1 MEKEESNK
9 GYLTAGQNISIK
21 EKTMIGLGSF
31 ATTILI
37 GIFILF
43 ITHYYINILK
53 LNYELF
59 IIANIIYLIY
69 NALNDVI
76 FGSVGDKTR
85 TKIGRRIPYI
95 RYGAPIFAISFI
107 FFWFPFPGYNDPS
120 YGQIILFLQLLIGYL
135 FFDTMFTIVVLSLA
149 SLPPEMTESTKERTG
164 IAVYSLIF
172 NLIGFITISV
182 VPIIMS
188 LGLHIFRI
196 FIVII
201 AVIAMC
207 MYLLVSYGIKERQ
220 ELYKKDEY
228 EGINI
233 FKDIKLAFKNRAFI
247 SFLIF
252 NFSVVFITSLMI
264 AFTPFFTNIFGTDSI
279 NATFILLT
287 LFLGYFTAIPLFLY
301 YVRKIEIRALILMIS
316 IVCLIGTTILFI
328 IDLIFNVVAVYWI
341 IFYLN
346 GILLGLVIL
355 YFPFI
360 SDAIDQDELTTGR
373 RREGMHFGLNAL
385 ITKPAEQLPAI
396 IGTFILAITGYIPTE
411 TLRSQP
417 ASAILGFKLMIAV
430 IPMIFAIFLILSQV
444 INPLKGENLKE
455 LKEKIIKLHKQKEN
469 N

>member
-1 MEKEESNK
+1 MEKEENVK
-9 GYLTAGQNISIK
+9 NYLTVGQKISNR
-21 EKTMIGLGSF
+21 EKIIFGLGSF
-31 ATTILI
+31 GTTILI
-37 GIFILF
+37 GIFVLY
-43 ITHYYINILK
+43 ITYYYINILK

-85 TKIGRRIPYI
+85 TKLGRRIPYI

-107 FFWFPFPGYNDPS
+107 FFWFPFPGYNDAN
-120 YGQIILFLQLLIGYL
+120 YGQTILFLQLLIGYL

-149 SLPPEMTESTKERTG
+149 ALPPEITESTKERTG
-164 IAVYSLIF
+164 IAVSSLVF

-188 LGLHIFRI
+188 LGLHVFRI

-201 AVIAMC
+201 AVVAMC
-207 MYLLVSYGIKERQ
+207 MYFIVSYGIKERP
-220 ELYKKDEY
+220 ELYKKDKN

-264 AFTPFFTNIFGTDSI
+264 GFAPFFTNIFGTDII
-279 NATFILLT
+279 NTTYILIAI
-287 LFLGYFTAIPLFLY
+287 FLGYFSAIPLFLY
-301 YVRKIEIRALILMIS
+301 FVRKIEIRTLILLIS
-316 IVCLIGTTILFI
+316 IVCLIGTAILFI
-328 IDLIFNVVAVYWI
+328 IDLIFNIVAVYWI
-341 IFYLN
+341 IFFLN

-360 SDAIDQDELTTGR
+360 SDAIDKDELTTGR
-373 RREGMHFGLNAL
+373 RREGLHLGLNAL

-411 TLRSQP
+411 TLISQP
-417 ASAILGFKLMIAV
+417 SSAILGFKFMIAV
-430 IPMIFAIFLILSQV
+430 IPMIFAICLILSQV
-444 INPLKGENLKE
+444 INPLKGKNLKE
-455 LKEKIIKLHKQKEN
+455 LKEKIIKLHEEKEN